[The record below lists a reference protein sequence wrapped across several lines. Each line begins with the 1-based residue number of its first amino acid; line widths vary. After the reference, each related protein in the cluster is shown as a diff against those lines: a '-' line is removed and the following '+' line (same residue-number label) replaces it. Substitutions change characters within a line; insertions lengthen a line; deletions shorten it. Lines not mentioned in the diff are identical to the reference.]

1 MGRAPE
7 TMLQTRNASPNKLPK
22 VGKVQDEFREKDLEV
37 ARKKAVASS
46 TAEDVAIMQQVA

>member
-1 MGRAPE
+1 
-7 TMLQTRNASPNKLPK
+7 MLQTRNALPNKLYK

-46 TAEDVAIMQQVA
+46 TAEDVAIMRHVA